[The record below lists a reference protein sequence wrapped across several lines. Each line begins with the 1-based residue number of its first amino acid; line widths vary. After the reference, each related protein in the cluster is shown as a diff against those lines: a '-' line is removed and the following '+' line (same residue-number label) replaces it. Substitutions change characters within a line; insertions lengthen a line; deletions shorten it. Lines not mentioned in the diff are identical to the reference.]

1 MARNVNME
9 ALEQKI
15 SKAEQE
21 VVKAKKNYDTATA
34 SLKKL
39 LDKRDAIRSQELMK
53 AVTDSPLSY
62 DEIIVLIRSAGNP
75 KTEE

>member
-1 MARNVNME
+1 MARTVNME

-21 VVKAKKNYDTATA
+21 VVKAKKNYDIATA

-53 AVTDSPLSY
+53 VVTDSPLSY
-62 DEIIVLIRSAGNP
+62 DEIITLIRSGGKSKA
-75 KTEE
+75 EE